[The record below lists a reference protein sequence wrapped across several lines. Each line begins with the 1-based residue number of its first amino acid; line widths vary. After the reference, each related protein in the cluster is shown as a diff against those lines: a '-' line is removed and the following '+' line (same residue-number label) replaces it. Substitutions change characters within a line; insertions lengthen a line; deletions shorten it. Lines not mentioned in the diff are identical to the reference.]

1 MKTFLCLCALVAIA
15 FALPED
21 KYTDKYDK
29 IDVDELLS
37 NRRLLIPYIKCIL
50 DEGKCSADG
59 RELKSHL
66 EEALEN
72 DCAKCTDAQKKGTK
86 KVIRHL
92 INNEPDYWSQ
102 IVAKYDPEHKYSVKF
117 EEEYKNH

>member
-1 MKTFLCLCALVAIA
+1 MHYYFILIDPYLIIGYFYFMEIVVKIYVRKQSFVFSKRTKVIIMKTFLCLCALVAIA
-15 FALPED
+15 FARPED

-59 RELKSHL
+59 RELKCMYLTFCIL
-66 EEALEN
+66 ELH
-72 DCAKCTDAQKKGTK
+72 TY
-86 KVIRHL
+86 R
-92 INNEPDYWSQ
+92 
-102 IVAKYDPEHKYSVKF
+102 
-117 EEEYKNH
+117 